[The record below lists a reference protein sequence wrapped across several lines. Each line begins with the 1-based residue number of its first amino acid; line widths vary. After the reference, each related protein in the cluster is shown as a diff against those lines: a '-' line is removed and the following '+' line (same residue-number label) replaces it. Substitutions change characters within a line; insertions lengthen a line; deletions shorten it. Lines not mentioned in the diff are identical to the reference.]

1 MTKTT
6 FRGLGLAS
14 VAVLLMMGI
23 SSPANASTPDDPSSD
38 TVTFSV
44 LGDVGDGVG
53 SEVSSGEL
61 AELGVDVEAGNASD
75 GPVATYR
82 QEAVVAAATNNVL
95 FRWRDSGNRE
105 VVLRSL
111 PYNKILT
118 KHNLTYT
125 TPRAVTQHANRTF
138 DAGTSWKYRLAANE
152 VQCDWL
158 GNNCKVIRT
167 VTVRTVVDFRAYD
180 SAGTYGVVTA
190 YCEGISGACPDFV
203 KNALNQ

>member
-1 MTKTT
+1 MNHSGQAPACSKYEKECSVTKTT
-6 FRGLGLAS
+6 FRGLGLTS
-14 VAVLLMMGI
+14 VAVLLMMGV
-23 SSPANASTPDDPSSD
+23 SSPANASTTDDRSSD
-38 TVTFSV
+38 TVT
-44 LGDVGDGVG
+44 
-53 SEVSSGEL
+53 
-61 AELGVDVEAGNASD
+61 
-75 GPVATYR
+75 
-82 QEAVVAAATNNVL
+82 QEALAAAATNNVL

-118 KHNLTYT
+118 KHNLTHT

-138 DAGTSWKYRLAANE
+138 DAGTSWKYRRAANE

>member
-1 MTKTT
+1 M
-6 FRGLGLAS
+6 LALAS
-14 VAVLLMMGI
+14 AAVLLMVGV
-23 SSPANASTPDDPSSD
+23 SSPANASAVDEPSND

-44 LGDVGDGVG
+44 LGDVGQGAG
-53 SEVSSGEL
+53 SDVTTEEL
-61 AELGVDVEAGNASD
+61 AVLGVDVDAGT
-75 GPVATYR
+75 ATKAPAVTFR
-82 QEAVVAAATNNVL
+82 QEAPAAVQAAATNNVL

-125 TPRAVTQHANRTF
+125 TPRVVTQRATRTF
-138 DAGTSWKYRLAANE
+138 DAGTSWRYRLAAKE
-152 VQCDWL
+152 IQCDWL
-158 GNNCKVIRT
+158 GGNCKVIRT
-167 VTVRTVVDFRAYD
+167 VTVRTIVDFRYYD

-190 YCEGISGACPDFV
+190 YCEGITGACPNFV